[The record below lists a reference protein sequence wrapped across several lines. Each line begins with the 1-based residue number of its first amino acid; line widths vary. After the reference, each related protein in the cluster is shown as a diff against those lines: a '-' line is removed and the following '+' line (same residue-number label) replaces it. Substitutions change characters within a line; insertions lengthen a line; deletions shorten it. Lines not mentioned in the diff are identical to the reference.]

1 MSVLKSKRRTSK
13 AEFVNT
19 ANSIFLETVNFL
31 TRLSAR
37 YSRIIAEPTAKT
49 RHGRA
54 RPTRRRAN
62 EIFPSDPQKATLR
75 RGHLIEAQ
83 AALGSLDE
91 ALSDVYQILILNPE
105 GCFTTSTGKTVDA
118 STASKKLDKMAQHL
132 GDLIDRERELLAGAL
147 RETETHL

>member
-37 YSRIIAEPTAKT
+37 YSRIIAEPTAKIA
-49 RHGRA
+49 RDVRDRA
-54 RPTRRRAN
+54 RRAN

>member
-37 YSRIIAEPTAKT
+37 YSRIIAEPTAKIAMDV
-49 RHGRA
+49 RDRA
-54 RPTRRRAN
+54 RR
-62 EIFPSDPQKATLR
+62 
-75 RGHLIEAQ
+75 
-83 AALGSLDE
+83 ALG
-91 ALSDVYQILILNPE
+91 DVYQILILNPE